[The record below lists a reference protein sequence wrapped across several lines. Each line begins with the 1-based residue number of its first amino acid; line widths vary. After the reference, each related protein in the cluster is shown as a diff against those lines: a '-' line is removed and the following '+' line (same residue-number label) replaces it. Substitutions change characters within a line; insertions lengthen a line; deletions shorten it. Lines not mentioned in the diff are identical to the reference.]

1 MASEIAAQAAVLA
14 RLLTDEA
21 AHIGRVRERL
31 LQYRPRFVQFAAR
44 GTSDHA
50 ALYGKYLV
58 ETRLG
63 LPAGLASL
71 SSVTLYGARPDMSG
85 VLFLA
90 VSQSGHSP
98 DVVEATAQARAYG
111 ALTVAVCNDP
121 SSPLAETAEQV
132 IEIRAGAE
140 RAIAAT
146 KSYTAELL
154 AIYLLL
160 GGGAADAL
168 PAAVEAT
175 LDMAS
180 NAIEAAQE
188 MRHTD
193 RLLFTARGLSY
204 PTAREAAL
212 KVMETSYLTA
222 LAFSGQTCCTARW
235 RWSIRRCPSSQWPA
249 PARPQSPWPRSLLVS
264 RKRGARVLQVGPGR
278 DLDIASANL
287 EPDLAP
293 IVEILPLQRLA
304 LELARARGIDPD
316 RPRALSKITN
326 TW

>member
-1 MASEIAAQAAVLA
+1 MASEIAAQPAVLA

-222 LAFSGQTCCTARW
+222 LAFSGADLLHGPLAVVDSTLPVVAVAGAGPTTESMAAVIAR
-235 RWSIRRCPSSQWPA
+235 
-249 PARPQSPWPRSLLVS
+249 LE
-264 RKRGARVLQVGPGR
+264 KRGARVLQVGPGR

>member
-1 MASEIAAQAAVLA
+1 MASEIAAQPAVLA

-21 AHIGRVRERL
+21 AHIGRVRKRL

-121 SSPLAETAEQV
+121 SSALAETAEQV

-154 AIYLLL
+154 ALYLFL

-180 NAIEAAQE
+180 QAIEAAQE

-222 LAFSGQTCCTARW
+222 LAFSGADLLHGPLAVVDSTLPVVAVAGAGPTTESMAAVIAR
-235 RWSIRRCPSSQWPA
+235 
-249 PARPQSPWPRSLLVS
+249 LE
-264 RKRGARVLQVGPGR
+264 KRGARVLQVGPGR